1 MQPNFQL
8 YKMKKTNR
16 NLILFSTI
24 LVFFAV
30 SCGKSKQT
38 FTIQGEIQG
47 DTHST
52 IYLEKVG
59 TSKITV
65 LDSVLISNGK
75 FKFKQERPLTPDFYR
90 LRLGNQ
96 RINLSIDSTETIII
110 KADEANFAKEYVVES
125 ENAELL
131 KIKELT
137 LLQMETSLQFNAV
150 QKQYEAGEITND
162 QYIEQANAIIAQYK
176 NEAKKYI
183 HLDFLSPAAYFALFQ
198 QVNNLLIFDIYNKDD
213 NKLFGAVA
221 NAWNSAYPESP
232 RAIQLKNLFTH
243 SRAILRGENNIEIET
258 TETIALFDIS
268 LPGLDGNEVRLSEI
282 GKGKIVL
289 VDFTAYA
296 AQQSPLHNRQL
307 AEIYSQYKTKGLEIY
322 QISLDSDDH
331 VWKNSVVNLPWITV
345 RDQQSVYAQKYNV
358 TKIPTAFIINKEG
371 EIALRIEDFG
381 TLSKAIAQYLH

>member
-1 MQPNFQL
+1 
-8 YKMKKTNR
+8 MKKTNK
-16 NLILFSTI
+16 ILFFFSTI

-30 SCGKSKQT
+30 SCGKNKQT
-38 FTIQGEIQG
+38 FIIQGEIQG
-47 DTHST
+47 NTHST
-52 IYLEKVG
+52 IYLERVG
-59 TSKITV
+59 VSSIIV
-65 LDSVLISNGK
+65 LDSTLITSGK
-75 FKFKQERPLTPDFYR
+75 FKFKHERPLTPDFYR

-96 RINLSIDSTETIII
+96 RINLSVDSTETIII

-125 ENAELL
+125 ENIESL

-137 LLQMETSLQFNAV
+137 LLQMETSLQFNTV
-150 QKQYEAGEITND
+150 QKQYDAGEITND
-162 QYIEQANAIIAQYK
+162 QYIEQASAIIDRYK
-176 NEAKKYI
+176 DEAKRYVF
-183 HLDFLSPAAYFALFQ
+183 LDFLSPAAYFALFQ

-221 NAWNSAYPESP
+221 NAWNTAYPESP
-232 RAIQLKNLFTH
+232 RAVQLKNLYTQ
-243 SRAILRGENNIEIET
+243 SRAVMRGDKTVEVNP

-268 LPGLDGNEVRLSEI
+268 LPDLNGNEIRLSEI

-289 VDFTAYA
+289 IDFTAYA

-307 AEIYSQYKTKGLEIY
+307 AEIYAQYESKGLEIY

-345 RDQQSVYAQKYNV
+345 RDLQSVYAQKYNV

-371 EIALRIEDFG
+371 EIVSRIEDYG
-381 TLSKAIAQYLH
+381 TLSKAIAQYLR